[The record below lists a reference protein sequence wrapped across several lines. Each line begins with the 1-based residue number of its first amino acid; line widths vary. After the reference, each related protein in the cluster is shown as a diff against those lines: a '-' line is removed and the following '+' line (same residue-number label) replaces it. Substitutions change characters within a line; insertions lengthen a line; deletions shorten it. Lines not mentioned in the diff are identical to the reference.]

1 MNILNFFIKHQIFL
15 KTLLINVC
23 ETKSKLTKPI
33 YTKTNE
39 LKQNDLNSA
48 NFKNDDLFQNI
59 LVHLDPSNLHRDN
72 SISIKGSSK
81 TNDSEIN
88 NFLSMH
94 QFIIEHANHK
104 K

>member
-1 MNILNFFIKHQIFL
+1 MLKFFIQRQIDL

-48 NFKNDDLFQNI
+48 NFKNDDLFQN
-59 LVHLDPSNLHRDN
+59 N
-72 SISIKGSSK
+72 
-81 TNDSEIN
+81 
-88 NFLSMH
+88 
-94 QFIIEHANHK
+94 
-104 K
+104 

>member
-1 MNILNFFIKHQIFL
+1 
-15 KTLLINVC
+15 LINVC

-48 NFKNDDLFQNI
+48 NFKNDDLFPNN
-59 LVHLDPSNLHRDN
+59 LVHLDPSNLHQDN

-94 QFIIEHANHK
+94 PFIFEHANHEK
-104 K
+104 